1 MSTQTLE
8 MVASDFLHDSTEEAL
23 TELFTSPP
31 AMEPHVDARFN
42 RGSDTIVID
51 GVKFYAKRVDYHRE
65 MDEKFVQWIMDNRQ
79 EYPVY
84 SDPSAADG
92 ESLEL
97 WAQSI
102 TDKYFGSPYISGID
116 TDRYESFM
124 PNGVKGQF
132 FRYDD
137 ETYVA
142 LWHQEYGYRAFSR
155 PTIFHVSCHDSAYLL
170 DDDKATA
177 YCLDCE
183 DVVFDITSGEQRVK
197 RIDQNGEEI
206 EDGTEVSYDDLVA
219 NPVCPKCKRDLR
231 VEAAQI

>member
-1 MSTQTLE
+1 MSAQILE
-8 MVASDFLHDSTEEAL
+8 MVASDFLYDSTEAAL
-23 TELFTSPP
+23 GDLFPGAP

-42 RGSDTIVID
+42 KGSDTIVLD

-65 MDEKFVQWIMDNRQ
+65 LDEKFVQWIMDNRQ

-84 SDPSAADG
+84 GDPSSADG
-92 ESLEL
+92 ESFEL

-116 TDRYESFM
+116 TDGYESFL

-132 FRYDD
+132 FRHED
-137 ETYVA
+137 ETYVG

-155 PTIFHVSCHDSAYLL
+155 PTVYHVSCYESGYLL

-177 YCLDCE
+177 YCTACD
-183 DVVFDITSGEQRVK
+183 DVVVDIESGGQHVK
-197 RIDQNGEEI
+197 RIDRNGEEI
-206 EDGTEVSYDDLVA
+206 EGAPEVSFDDLVSD
-219 NPVCPKCKRDLR
+219 PVCPNCGADLR
-231 VEAAQI
+231 VDAQQF